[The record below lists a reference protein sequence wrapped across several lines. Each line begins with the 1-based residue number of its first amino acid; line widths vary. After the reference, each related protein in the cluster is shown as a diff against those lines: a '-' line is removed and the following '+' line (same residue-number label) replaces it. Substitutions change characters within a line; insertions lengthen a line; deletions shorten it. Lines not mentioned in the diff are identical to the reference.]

1 MEEKQISGQESL
13 LIIQQMINTA
23 KREQKDD
30 GRGWI
35 LWGWLLFIA
44 SVFTWINL
52 YAEWV
57 SVFFFW
63 TAFGIL
69 TLVIFLFQVLRDAFI
84 RKSKHVRTY
93 TKDLFEKLN
102 IGFFVMLGFI
112 IVAINL
118 DVDPKKGFALLL
130 GLYGF
135 WILIYGTALD
145 FKPSL
150 IGAFVTW
157 GFGLA
162 ALFVKTF
169 EWTMILHAAAVLCG
183 YIIPGHIARKEFKK
197 LSTR

>member
-1 MEEKQISGQESL
+1 MEEKQLSGQESL
-13 LIIQQMINTA
+13 MIIQQMIHTA
-23 KREQKDD
+23 KKEQKDD

-35 LWGWLLFIA
+35 IWGWLLFLA
-44 SVFTWINL
+44 SVLTWINL
-52 YAEWV
+52 YIRWV
-57 SVFFFW
+57 RVFDFW
-63 TAFGIL
+63 TGFGII
-69 TLVIFLFQVLRDAFI
+69 TLAVTLFQVLRDTFFK
-84 RKSKHVRTY
+84 KSKRVRTY

-112 IVAINL
+112 ILAINL
-118 DVDPKKGFALLL
+118 DVDPRKGFALLL

-145 FKPSL
+145 FRPSI

-157 GFGLA
+157 GFGVA

-183 YIIPGHIARKEFKK
+183 YIIPGHIAHNEFKK